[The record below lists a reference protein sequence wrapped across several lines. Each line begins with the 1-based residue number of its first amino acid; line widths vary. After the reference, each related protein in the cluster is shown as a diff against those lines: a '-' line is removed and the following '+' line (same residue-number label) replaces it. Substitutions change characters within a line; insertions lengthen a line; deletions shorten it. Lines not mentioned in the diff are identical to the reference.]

1 MINLDEIR
9 QKENELF
16 EVKNH
21 LAYNS
26 NDQEVLKYL
35 SEDVSILIR
44 YNVARNP
51 DTSKEILLDMIDNN
65 NILRVIKGIFENV
78 NFDLEVLFK
87 LYSLN
92 DRDINYIISQ
102 DPLTPVYLIK
112 ELYEKNDSFLHFGLA
127 SNPNTP
133 KEILEQLYRI
143 NYPNSFEFDRKLASN
158 TNTPV
163 YILKDLA
170 LNGDCLTK
178 IEITMNESSTPEI
191 LELLKDFDKEKEL
204 DKYYSPFIKKV

>member
-1 MINLDEIR
+1 MITKDEIVK
-9 QKENELF
+9 KENELF

-102 DPLTPVYLIK
+102 DPLTPVDLIK

-170 LNGDCLTK
+170 INGDCLTK

-191 LELLKDFDKEKEL
+191 LEILKDFDKEKEL

>member
-35 SEDVSILIR
+35 SKDVSILIR

-51 DTSKEILLDMIDNN
+51 DTRKKILLDMIDN

-102 DPLTPVYLIK
+102 DPLTPVDLIK
-112 ELYEKNDSFLHFGLA
+112 ELYDKNDSFLHFGLA

-133 KEILEQLYRI
+133 KEILEELYRI

-158 TNTPV
+158 TNTPI

-178 IEITMNESSTPEI
+178 IEITMNESSTSEI
-191 LELLKDFDKEKEL
+191 LELLKDFNKEEEL

>member
-1 MINLDEIR
+1 MITKDEIIK
-9 QKENELF
+9 KENERF
-16 EVKNH
+16 EVKIH
-21 LAYNS
+21 AAYNS

-35 SEDVSILIR
+35 SEDENTLIR
-44 YNVARNP
+44 YNVTLNP
-51 DTSKEILLDMIDNN
+51 DTSKEILLDMIDN

-87 LYSLN
+87 LYSLD

-102 DPLTPVYLIK
+102 DPLTPVDLIK
-112 ELYEKNDSFLHFGLA
+112 ELYEKNDSFIHFGLA
-127 SNPNTP
+127 INPNTP

-143 NYPNSFEFDRKLASN
+143 NYPNYNEFNQKLASN
-158 TNTPV
+158 TNTPI

-170 LNGDCLTK
+170 INGDCLTK

-191 LELLKDFDKEKEL
+191 LEILKDFDKEKEL
-204 DKYYSPFIKKV
+204 EKYYSPFIKKV

>member
-1 MINLDEIR
+1 MNLDELK

-16 EVKNH
+16 EIKNH

-26 NDQEVLKYL
+26 NDQDVLKYL
-35 SEDVSILIR
+35 LEDVSILIR

-51 DTSKEILLDMIDNN
+51 DATKEILLDMIDNN
-65 NILRVIKGIFENV
+65 NILKVIKGIFENI
-78 NFDLEVLFK
+78 NFDLEVLNK

-102 DPLTPVYLIK
+102 DPLTPVDLIK
-112 ELYEKNDSFLHFGLA
+112 ELYEKNDTFFHYGLA

-143 NYPNSFEFDRKLASN
+143 NYPNYNEFNQKLASN
-158 TNTPV
+158 TNTPE

-170 LNGDCLTK
+170 INGDCLTK
-178 IEITMNESSTPEI
+178 IEITMNESSTQEI
-191 LELLKDFDKEKEL
+191 LEILKDFDKEKEL
-204 DKYYSPFIKKV
+204 EKYYSPFIEKV